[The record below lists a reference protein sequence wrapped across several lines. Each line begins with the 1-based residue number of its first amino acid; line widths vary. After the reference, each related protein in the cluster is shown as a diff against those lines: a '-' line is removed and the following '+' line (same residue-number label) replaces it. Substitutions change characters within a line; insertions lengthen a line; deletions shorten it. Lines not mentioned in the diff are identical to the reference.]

1 MTAMLILSA
10 DTEKT
15 DLMSFL
21 NDRKITPFTFTTG
34 GSALASFKADHYR
47 YIIVSMELVREDP
60 LEIIRR
66 LRLKE
71 QELGLTPAQ
80 LLVVG
85 QRSQPSATD
94 LKKYNI
100 SGVIRSHHM

>member
-1 MTAMLILSA
+1 MTAMLILNA
-10 DTEKT
+10 DSEKT
-15 DLMSFL
+15 DLMTFL
-21 NDRKITPFTFTTG
+21 NYRNITPFTFNTG
-34 GSALASFKADHYR
+34 GSALASF
-47 YIIVSMELVREDP
+47 REDP
-60 LEIIRR
+60 LEVIRR

-100 SGVIRSHHM
+100 SGVIRSHRL